1 MKRFIVSLLTSIL
14 AFTAG
19 LVTASSWSSR
29 SMTAIHEPV
38 VVDVSTPCI
47 TFQPQPA
54 APVQSYTVTPARE
67 IEFGQTGLKLVPERV
82 LLKSESRNYD
92 IDVTYPQILGTP
104 SSDPNKIDAVNQ
116 YLEASGTKLYQWPQS
131 SSAKMSYTQLQ
142 SGSRHTVN
150 FTYQVGLAT
159 DSFLSISFIG
169 YGYNGVLN
177 QQIQD
182 SFSVNYDL
190 TTGKQ
195 LKLADL
201 FKPGST
207 YLEFI
212 SKYSTDEISRRTGLK
227 GNAEALKPETENFNN
242 WQLTPGGVTFYF
254 KTCQVLDCK
263 EGDLNV
269 EIPYEKLHAVLN
281 PEFPG
286 KLNIISR

>member
-29 SMTAIHEPV
+29 TA
-38 VVDVSTPCI
+38 
-47 TFQPQPA
+47 TFQPITVNVSPPSAPHQPQPPP
-54 APVQSYTVTPARE
+54 PVQSYTVTPARE
-67 IEFGQTGLKLVPERV
+67 IEFGVNGLKLVPERV

-104 SSDPNKIDAVNQ
+104 SSGPNKIDAVNQ

-131 SSAKMSYTQLQ
+131 PSAQMSYTQLK

-169 YGYNGVLN
+169 YSYNGVLN

-195 LKLADL
+195 LKLAEL
-201 FKPGST
+201 FKPGSK
-207 YLEFI
+207 YLELISSYCTDQI
-212 SKYSTDEISRRTGLK
+212 SKRTGLEVK
-227 GNAEALKPETENFNN
+227 AEALKPETENFTN
-242 WQLTPGGVTFYF
+242 WQVTPGGVTFYF
-254 KTCQVLDCK
+254 KTCQVLECK
-263 EGDLNV
+263 EVYVNV
-269 EIPYEKLHAVLN
+269 EITYEKMNSVLN
-281 PEFPG
+281 PESQG
-286 KLNIISR
+286 KLNIIYR